1 MNIKFNSL
9 FTGINE
15 HIKKKAMVFYGPNI
29 GKIDDCI
36 NSVVSSGPTLPS
48 PSVSDLFSSI
58 NTSFFGFSIMLHVD
72 NLHI

>member
-15 HIKKKAMVFYGPNI
+15 HIKKKAMIFYGPNI

-36 NSVVSSGPTLPS
+36 NSVVSLKKNTNKLILFINTLTNS
-48 PSVSDLFSSI
+48 NQVKLKVSSI
-58 NTSFFGFSIMLHVD
+58 KTIH
-72 NLHI
+72 